1 MNVGYVHT
9 FEVPE
14 NNIDKGRLKV
24 SVVNEENVPIKGAAV
39 RLSYTGNP
47 DNIIGESGT
56 DGDGISIFNDL
67 RTPPIEYSME
77 PGNRQPFSEY
87 DIAVSAPGFDNVNIS
102 GSDMFS
108 GELSIQ
114 NVKMSARDNSQ
125 NNIVIPVNT
134 LYGDYPPKIDEEEI
148 KPMGQSGEIVLDR
161 VVVPEIVVVHDGPP
175 KDTEADNYYVTYK
188 DYIKNVASSEIYSTW
203 PRQTIEANVLAIM
216 SFTLNRV
223 YTEWYR
229 NKFYDFT
236 ITSSTA
242 YDQKGKEELVIQG
255 KVEIIM
261 KIKRIVSVA
270 ATFVMALGLFTGC
283 GAASTDTTTT
293 TANNNTTAVQD
304 TVKSTAASD
313 STTAQT
319 TPSSGK
325 KTLIVYYSASG
336 STKAVAQNIAESAD
350 ADIFEITPVNPYT
363 SDDLNWTNNNSRV
376 SKEHNDES
384 LRNVELTKVTPDN
397 WDSYDTVLIGYPIW
411 WGIAAWP
418 VDTFVKGNDFTG
430 KTVIPF
436 CTSTSS
442 GLGDSGTRLQKLAG
456 TGNWQAGQRF
466 SSGASASEVS
476 KWVKSLKLG
485 N

>member
-229 NKFYDFT
+229 NKGYNFT
-236 ITSSTA
+236 ITNSTR
-242 YDQKGKEELVIQG
+242 YDQAFNYGRTIYEDIS
-255 KVEIIM
+255 IIVDEM
-261 KIKRIVSVA
+261 FTNYIKREGEIQPLFAQYCDGRNVVCPNWLSQWGSAALAEHSAMDILRYYYGDDIYLEQAESVSGVPVSFPGENL
-270 ATFVMALGLFTGC
+270 TIGSRGNDVRTIQSQL
-283 GAASTDTTTT
+283 
-293 TANNNTTAVQD
+293 NTISRT
-304 TVKSTAASD
+304 
-313 STTAQT
+313 
-319 TPSSGK
+319 
-325 KTLIVYYSASG
+325 YSAIPRLAVDGIYGEATVESV
-336 STKAVAQNIAESAD
+336 KAFQNIFNMPQTG
-350 ADIFEITPVNPYT
+350 IV
-363 SDDLNWTNNNSRV
+363 DLATWYQISQIYV
-376 SKEHNDES
+376 ALE
-384 LRNVELTKVTPDN
+384 
-397 WDSYDTVLIGYPIW
+397 
-411 WGIAAWP
+411 
-418 VDTFVKGNDFTG
+418 
-430 KTVIPF
+430 
-436 CTSTSS
+436 
-442 GLGDSGTRLQKLAG
+442 KLA
-456 TGNWQAGQRF
+456 
-466 SSGASASEVS
+466 E
-476 KWVKSLKLG
+476 
-485 N
+485 